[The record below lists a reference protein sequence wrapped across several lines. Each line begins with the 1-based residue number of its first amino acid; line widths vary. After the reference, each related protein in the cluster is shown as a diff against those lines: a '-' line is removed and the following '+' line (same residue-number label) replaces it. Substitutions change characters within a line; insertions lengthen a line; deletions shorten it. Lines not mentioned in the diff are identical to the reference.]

1 VNPDELKGMRQLLVG
16 IQVVVVMVF
25 VGLIAMAWITDSRR
39 NADLV
44 RVRAD
49 QERAREQD
57 AAIQARFDAAKR
69 RLEAFRDQV
78 QAAQKEQAEILR
90 KLESKK

>member
-1 VNPDELKGMRQLLVG
+1 MNPDELKGMRQLLVG

>member
-1 VNPDELKGMRQLLVG
+1 VNPDELKGMRHLLVG
-16 IQVVVVMVF
+16 IQIVVVMVF
-25 VGLIAMAWITDSRR
+25 VGLVTIAWMTSSQR
-39 NADLV
+39 NADLA

-49 QERAREQD
+49 QERSREQD

-78 QAAQKEQAEILR
+78 QAAQKEQAEMLR
-90 KLESKK
+90 KLETKK